1 MTFSETAAKWKSCV
15 MDYLTNPFTSA
26 PVVFWWMLYGIT
38 SVLYFL
44 ASSKG
49 IIPDSCSGVVFSI
62 WVFLGIWNILLL
74 IGHFLKKLPK
84 MTLNY
89 TFDEKLEEQKT

>member
-15 MDYLTNPFTSA
+15 MDYLTTPFSSA
-26 PVVFWWMLYGIT
+26 PVVFWWMLFGSI

-49 IIPDSCSGVVFSI
+49 VIPDSYSGVVFSI

-74 IGHFLKKLPK
+74 IGHFVKKLR
-84 MTLNY
+84 Y
-89 TFDEKLEEQKT
+89 